1 MVESK
6 KAGVKVLVADQ
17 FSEDGIQELRKSGI
31 EVTYDAGLNGES
43 LTKALGELQPNILV
57 VRSTKVTAADVNA
70 GSRLQLVVRAGA
82 GYDTIDVAHCAKNGV
97 YVANCPGK
105 NSHAVAELTLG
116 LILSIDRRIPE
127 GVQLLREQKWNK
139 GLFSNSTG
147 IKGRTIGLIGF
158 GNIAQLVMDR
168 AKAFE
173 MNVLVFSRSKKEG
186 LEKKL
191 GFQYADSLQDLLARS
206 DIVSIHTPA
215 TPETKDMVNKEFL
228 SHMKKDAVLI
238 NTSRGTV
245 VKEADLLEHL
255 EANKSFWFGTDVFNG
270 EPAGTKEIAFTHPLA
285 QHPRVYGSHH
295 IGASTKQSEAAIGE
309 EAVRII
315 KKYSE
320 QGAVDNENC
329 VNKESDN
336 SKLSKM
342 TIRHFDR
349 VGVLAH
355 TFAVFAR
362 FEWNVQELENIVFK
376 GREACVV
383 NIKFTGDLAQLEE
396 ALAEIRKNENVID
409 IAI

>member
-1 MVESK
+1 M
-6 KAGVKVLVADQ
+6 
-17 FSEDGIQELRKSGI
+17 
-31 EVTYDAGLNGES
+31 
-43 LTKALGELQPNILV
+43 
-57 VRSTKVTAADVNA
+57 
-70 GSRLQLVVRAGA
+70 
-82 GYDTIDVAHCAKNGV
+82 
-97 YVANCPGK
+97 
-105 NSHAVAELTLG
+105 G
-116 LILSIDRRIPE
+116 LILAIDRRIPE

-139 GLFSNSTG
+139 GLFAACTG

-158 GNIAQLVMDR
+158 GNIAQLVLER

-173 MNVLVFSRSKKEG
+173 LNVLVWSRSRKAG

-215 TPETKDMVNKEFL
+215 TAETKDLVNAEFL

-245 VKEADLLEHL
+245 VKEADLLAHL
-255 EANKSFWFGTDVFNG
+255 EANKGFWFGTDVFNG
-270 EPAGTKEIAFTHPLA
+270 EPAGTKEVAFTHPLA

-295 IGASTKQSEAAIGE
+295 IGASTKQSEAAIGD

-315 KKYSE
+315 RKFAAE
-320 QGAVDNENC
+320 GAVDNENC
-329 VNKESDN
+329 VNKEQDA
-336 SKLSKM
+336 SKLNKM
-342 TIRHFDR
+342 TIRHFDK

-355 TFAVFAR
+355 VFAVFAR

-383 NIKFTGDLAQLEE
+383 NIKFTGDLAHIEE
-396 ALAEIRKNENVID
+396 AIAEIKKNENVVD
-409 IAI
+409 IAV